1 MSRAVAL
8 LSGGLD
14 STTVLAMALEAA
26 DSVTALSFVYGQR
39 HGRELDSALA
49 VAAHYG
55 VEHVVTTLDLGMF
68 DSSLTRWDQD
78 IPTERETGR
87 MADEIP
93 STYVPARNLIML
105 SVAAG
110 LCESIGADRIYIG
123 ANAVDYSGYP
133 DCRPEYI
140 RAFENMANL
149 ATRMSVEGIRRIRI
163 HAPLLYLS
171 KAEIICKGAALGVD
185 FSVTHSCYDPS
196 PEGLACGRC
205 DSCRLRRKGFSE
217 AGMTDPTRYA
227 GKEP

>member
-14 STTVLAMALEAA
+14 SSTVLAMALEAS

-39 HGRELDSALA
+39 HGRELESARALA
-49 VAAHYG
+49 SHYG
-55 VEHVVTTLDLGMF
+55 VEHVVTHLDLGIF

-78 IPTERETGR
+78 IPKGRSTEE

-123 ANAVDYSGYP
+123 ANSVDYSGYP
-133 DCRPEYI
+133 DCRPDFF
-140 RAFENMANL
+140 RAFEEVLRQGTKAGVSGRPISI
-149 ATRMSVEGIRRIRI
+149 ATPIIAM
-163 HAPLLYLS
+163 S
-171 KAEIICKGAALGVD
+171 KAEIVRQALRLQVPLHL
-185 FSVTHSCYDPS
+185 TWSCYAGG
-196 PEGLACGRC
+196 EKACGLC
-205 DSCRLRRKGFSE
+205 DSCQLRLKGFQE
-217 AGMTDPTRYA
+217 AGAEDPVPYEVR
-227 GKEP
+227 P